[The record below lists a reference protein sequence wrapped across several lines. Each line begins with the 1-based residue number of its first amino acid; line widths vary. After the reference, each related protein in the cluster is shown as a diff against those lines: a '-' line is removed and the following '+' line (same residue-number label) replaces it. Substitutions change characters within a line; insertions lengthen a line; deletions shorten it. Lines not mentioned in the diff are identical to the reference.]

1 MWIAWTFFIAAAA
14 KPRIRKVRTDS
25 SRFRIPVTADTA
37 MPAAATRTT
46 IEPRHVFIASFP
58 SERHGIRIRHDST
71 RDRAVLTCPLHML
84 KLLLQG
90 YIVKM
95 GIMTIR
101 ISTYSMKVA
110 KNIEYEVF

>member
-1 MWIAWTFFIAAAA
+1 
-14 KPRIRKVRTDS
+14 
-25 SRFRIPVTADTA
+25 
-37 MPAAATRTT
+37 
-46 IEPRHVFIASFP
+46 
-58 SERHGIRIRHDST
+58 
-71 RDRAVLTCPLHML
+71 ML